1 MSQIEEILYEAWE
14 LGIQDKVMQKVKEYQ
29 QICGSQGVWYDQ
41 KVAYEEAFQKA
52 KQENEN
58 GISRSTETNT

>member
-1 MSQIEEILYEAWE
+1 
-14 LGIQDKVMQKVKEYQ
+14 MQKVKEYQ

-58 GISRSTETNT
+58 GISRSTKTNT